1 MKPEVAAQTIL
12 SVGMVGLSG
21 AAETRSGRDTRQ
33 PNRVLANAIARNNAE
48 WWPGAGE
55 VRLAA
60 AQHER
65 AEVET
70 IFVDKT
76 EVGEARG
83 QRRPRDVDFT
93 LDVLL
98 ESRDKRVDVLRDECG
113 VRAD

>member
-33 PNRVLANAIARNNAE
+33 QNRVLANAIARNNAE
-48 WWPGAGE
+48 WWPGAGK

-60 AQHER
+60 AKHER

-76 EVGEARG
+76 EIGEARRQG
-83 QRRPRDVDFT
+83 GPGDVDFT
-93 LDVLL
+93 PDVLL
-98 ESRDKRVDVLRDECG
+98 QSASKR
-113 VRAD
+113 